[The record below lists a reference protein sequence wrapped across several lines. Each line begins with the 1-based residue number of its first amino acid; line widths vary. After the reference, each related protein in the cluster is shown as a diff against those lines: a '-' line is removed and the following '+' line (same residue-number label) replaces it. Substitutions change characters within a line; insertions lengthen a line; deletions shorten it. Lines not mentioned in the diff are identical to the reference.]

1 MEQEN
6 LQQQSLEQ
14 KIDNLQNSID
24 KLNKMFKWTL
34 IVTVILFIMPLIGLL
49 FIIPQFIS
57 NIDLTN
63 SSYSELL
70 K

>member
-6 LQQQSLEQ
+6 SQQSLEQ
-14 KIDNLQNSID
+14 KIDKLQNSID

-34 IVTVILFIMPLIGLL
+34 IITLVLFIVPLIGLL
-49 FIIPQFIS
+49 FVVPKFLS

-63 SSYSELL
+63 SNYSELL